1 MAIESGDTA
10 EELGRKK
17 TGTVSGTRND
27 AVQDIVNAQDAPFES
42 KAANLRSIIEHG
54 NKAVEENEG
63 YAIVKSHVD
72 AAYAILRTIEANSL
86 SAEEKA
92 VFDEIGEAH
101 NDLSMELAMM
111 DEPTE

>member
-1 MAIESGDTA
+1 MSGVRRFSHNFIS
-10 EELGRKK
+10 LP
-17 TGTVSGTRND
+17 VSKIT
-27 AVQDIVNAQDAPFES
+27 IES

-54 NKAVEENEG
+54 NKAVENAES
-63 YAIVKSHVD
+63 YAAVKSHVD
-72 AAYAILRTIEANSL
+72 GAYAVLRTIDPNSL

-101 NDLSMELAMM
+101 NDLSIELAMM

>member
-1 MAIESGDTA
+1 MTIESKNSDGEIEKQEIGNVA
-10 EELGRKK
+10 G
-17 TGTVSGTRND
+17 VPND
-27 AVQDIVNAQDAPFES
+27 AVLGIMNVQDAPFES

-54 NKAVEENEG
+54 NKAVENDEG
-63 YAIVKSHVD
+63 YAAVKSHVD
-72 AAYAILRTIEANSL
+72 AAYAVLRAIDPNSL

>member
-1 MAIESGDTA
+1 MTIESNNSGG
-10 EELGRKK
+10 EIEKK
-17 TGTVSGTRND
+17 ETSAISNGSND
-27 AVQDIVNAQDAPFES
+27 AVLGIVNLQDAPFES

-54 NKAVEENEG
+54 NKAVENDEG
-63 YAIVKSHVD
+63 YAAVKSHVD
-72 AAYAILRTIEANSL
+72 AAYAVLRTIDPNSL

>member
-1 MAIESGDTA
+1 MN
-10 EELGRKK
+10 
-17 TGTVSGTRND
+17 V
-27 AVQDIVNAQDAPFES
+27 QDAPFES

-54 NKAVEENEG
+54 NKAVENDEG
-63 YAIVKSHVD
+63 YAAVKSHVD
-72 AAYAILRTIEANSL
+72 AAYAVLRTIDPNSL

-92 VFDEIGEAH
+92 AFDEIGEAH